1 MLFFYNYIGDYMK
14 IYLDLILILNF
25 FIDFI
30 LIISTGIILKRK
42 IDIKKI
48 TISSFIGSLS
58 ILLLFYSFNS
68 LDLFIIKF
76 ILSIIMIIISYP
88 RKDIKY
94 IGYNLIIFYIV
105 SIFLGGALYLLNIQ
119 FSYKHTGLIFFNNGL
134 SINFIIIIVS
144 SPMIIY
150 LYIKEQR
157 IIKNKYNNYYKVNI
171 YINDNEV
178 ICTGYIDSGNTLTY
192 KSRPVIL
199 IDKRKVIFLNEGY
212 RVIPYK
218 VVNKIMMLKIYK
230 CDKVTINNNTFKNI
244 YLGISDND
252 FNIDGVDVLL
262 NNKLMED
269 I

>member
-1 MLFFYNYIGDYMK
+1 MLFFYNYNGDNMK

-25 FIDFI
+25 FLDFI
-30 LIISTGIILKRK
+30 LLISIGIILKRK
-42 IDIKKI
+42 IYIKLI

-58 ILLLFYSFNS
+58 ILILFFNINS
-68 LDLFIIKF
+68 LELFIIKF
-76 ILSIIMIIISYP
+76 ILSIIMVIISYP

-94 IGYNLIIFYIV
+94 IFYNLIIFYIV

-119 FSYKHTGLIFFNNGL
+119 FSYKHEGLIFINNGL
-134 SINFIIIIVS
+134 SINFILLVVL
-144 SPMIIY
+144 SPIIIY
-150 LYIKEQR
+150 LYIKEQK
-157 IIKNKYNNYYKVNI
+157 IIRNKYNNYYKVTL
-171 YINDNEV
+171 YIDNRE
-178 ICTGYIDSGNTLTY
+178 ITCTGYIDSGNTLTY
-192 KSRPVIL
+192 KNKPVLL

-230 CDKVTINNNTFKNI
+230 CNKVIINSKIFKNI

-252 FNIDGVDVLL
+252 FNIDGIDVLL
-262 NNKLMED
+262 NNKIMED